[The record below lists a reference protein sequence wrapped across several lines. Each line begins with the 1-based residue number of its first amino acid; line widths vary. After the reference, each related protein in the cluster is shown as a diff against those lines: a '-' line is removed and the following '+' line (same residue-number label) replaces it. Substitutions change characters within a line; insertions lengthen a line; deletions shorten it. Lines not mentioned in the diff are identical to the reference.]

1 MRVEINADD
10 FGLTR
15 GVTDGIIQAHQKG
28 CVTSTTLMMNGLAV
42 DYAIEQA
49 KNIPSLHVGIHLV
62 LTWGKP
68 LHPNLP
74 SLVKPDGTFKFT
86 SNYRHMEIPNIEDIE
101 KEWRM
106 QLDAFLATGLPLHHI
121 DSHHHVHGWEPLK
134 ELVIRL
140 AKDYQVPVRY
150 VESLHDTPEICWTDK
165 LWVGFYKEGVT
176 SDLFDFLEKEN
187 VDSIEVMTHPGFV
200 DEDLKQH
207 SSYTAPREKEIEI
220 LSNIPIPD
228 WVK

>member
-10 FGLTR
+10 FGLTK

-42 DYAIEQA
+42 DYAVERA
-49 KNIPSLHVGIHLV
+49 KENPSLDVGIHLV

-74 SLVKPDGTFKFT
+74 SLVNPDGTFKLT
-86 SNYRHMEIPNIEDIE
+86 NNYRHMEVPNIQDIE

-106 QLDAFLATGLPLHHI
+106 QLEAFLATGLPLHHI
-121 DSHHHVHGWEPLK
+121 DSHHHIHGWEPLK
-134 ELVIRL
+134 EIVIQL

-150 VESLHDTPEICWTDK
+150 VPSLHDVPEICWTDK
-165 LWVGFYKEGVT
+165 VWLDFYQEGVND
-176 SDLFDFLEKEN
+176 DLFDLIKKEN

-200 DEDLKQH
+200 DEPLKQN
-207 SSYTAPREKEIEI
+207 SSYTTFREKEIEI
-220 LSNIPIPD
+220 LSNITVPE